1 MQAAALSTDSSKPR
15 ASKAVYFPGLNALR
29 YIAAASVVFCHVEE
43 VKLHYHLPS
52 YYHFFLF
59 HGAGALAVSFFF
71 VLSGFLITYLLLK
84 EKETC
89 QDVNVR
95 SFYMRRALRIWPV
108 YYLISLLGL
117 FVLPHV
123 SALAFPVESAK
134 VLSQYPINALL
145 YIFFMPNVALW
156 LNFFVPYASQLWS
169 VGVEEQFYLFWPW
182 LFKLLKKPLAAMVGL
197 VVLFTVMRLVFHF
210 SGISLPSGN
219 LQKAVT
225 YLYNFLNYTRI
236 DCMAVGGIGGYL
248 IYSQN
253 TWFRH
258 YCLNR
263 TVEIG
268 ALVGV
273 LMYFVLTSTFVTFDI
288 SYIDSPVYSV
298 FFLLILVNVA
308 CSEQSL
314 LRLEGRLWTFLG
326 NISYS
331 IYMYQY
337 LAIGAVLLVFRNA
350 QQLTF
355 NPVYNTLFHVACQC
369 VVVGLA
375 YVSYTY
381 FEMPFLKLKNKY
393 ALVKSTTDPTPGQQS
408 ADSQA
413 VHAPV
418 AGATVPSTA
427 A

>member
-1 MQAAALSTDSSKPR
+1 MQAALSTASGKAL

-29 YIAAASVVFCHVEE
+29 YIAAASVVFCHIEE

-59 HGAGALAVSFFF
+59 HRVGTLAVSFFF

-84 EKETC
+84 EKETR
-89 QDVNVR
+89 QDINVR
-95 SFYMRRALRIWPV
+95 SFYIRRALRIWPV

-117 FVLPHV
+117 FVLPQV
-123 SALAFPVESAK
+123 PALTFPNESAK

-145 YIFFMPNVALW
+145 YICFMPNVALW
-156 LNFFVPYASQLWS
+156 LDFFVPYASQLWS

-197 VVLFTVMRLVFHF
+197 VVLFTVMRLGFHF
-210 SGISLPSGN
+210 SGLYWLSGN
-219 LQKAVT
+219 SQKAVT
-225 YLYNFLNYTRI
+225 YFYNFLAYTRI

-248 IYSQN
+248 IYTSSD
-253 TWFRH
+253 WFRR

-263 TVEIG
+263 TVETG
-268 ALVGV
+268 ALVGM
-273 LMYFVLTSTFVTFDI
+273 LTFFVLTSNFVTFDI
-288 SYIDSPVYSV
+288 AYIEAPVYSV
-298 FFLLILVNVA
+298 FFLLILANVA
-308 CSEQSL
+308 CSERSL

-337 LAIGAVLLVFRNA
+337 LAIGAVLFMFRST

-355 NPVYNTLFHVACQC
+355 GPVYNTLFHVACQC
-369 VVVGLA
+369 LVVGLA
-375 YVSYTY
+375 YVSYQY
-381 FEMPFLKLKNKY
+381 FEIPFLKLKNKY
-393 ALVKSTTDPTPGQQS
+393 ALVESTTDPTPSQQS
-408 ADSQA
+408 AAGQPIYL
-413 VHAPV
+413 PV
-418 AGATVPSTA
+418 GEVATPSTA